1 MMEEKLSNQADR
13 PLGELFSE
21 LARETTQLIRQEVQL
36 AKTEMTQ
43 KASQVGKDLG
53 MLAAGGVLAFMGLLA
68 IMATIVIAIANAG
81 LPWWGSTLLVGAVV
95 LCIGGGLAFAGL
107 SALRRV
113 DPVPRQT
120 VQTIE
125 EDKQWVRRQTA

>member
-1 MMEEKLSNQADR
+1 MMDEKVSTRDDR
-13 PLGELFSE
+13 PLGELFSD

-43 KASQVGKDLG
+43 KAVRVGKDIG
-53 MLAAGGVLAFMGLLA
+53 MLAAGGVLAFMGLLG
-68 IMATIVIAIANAG
+68 IMATIVIAIADAG
-81 LPWWGSTLLVGAVV
+81 LPWWASTLLVGGVV

-113 DPVPRQT
+113 DPVPRET
-120 VQTIE
+120 MRTIE
-125 EDKQWVRRQTA
+125 EDKQWARRQTA